1 MTIMDEPCYRINKYY
16 RHMKSLDSIAEDFY
30 HAFYKKEW
38 LGDTSSMNNLTIAE
52 AYEVQDLV
60 AKKRIEKGEYV
71 VGYKVGCTSNAI
83 QDQFGIDDPINGRL
97 FQPHIL
103 DSKATIDYSNY
114 VNCAI
119 EPEMVFKIGKNLKG
133 VGLSDEELI
142 NSIAYVSPG
151 IELHNFKFW
160 VEPPTIQE
168 LICSGGIHAGLIVGE
183 QKVDPRKLLF
193 KDELFSVYKDGNL
206 VTSALSSEIM
216 GGPIHSLRWLV
227 TFLTKKEKTLK
238 KDSLVIPGSP
248 VELVNI
254 DQDTELKVVIDK
266 VGSLTTRMEK
276 LEI

>member
-1 MTIMDEPCYRINKYY
+1 
-16 RHMKSLDSIAEDFY
+16 MKSLDSIAAAFC
-30 HAFYKKEW
+30 HSFYKKEW
-38 LGDTSSMNNLTIAE
+38 IGNNAAIRRLRVAE
-52 AYEVQDLV
+52 AYEVQDEV
-60 AKKRIEKGEYV
+60 TKKRIEKGERV
-71 VGYKVGCTSNAI
+71 VGYKVGCTSTAI
-83 QDQFGIDDPINGRL
+83 REQFGINEPINGRL

-103 DSKATIDYSNY
+103 DSKTIIDYSKY

-119 EPEMVFKIGKNLKG
+119 EPEMVFKIGKDLKG
-133 VGLSDEELI
+133 IELSDEELI

-193 KDELFSVYKDGNL
+193 KDEVFSVYKDGNL
-206 VTSALSSEIM
+206 VTSAPSSEIM

-227 TFLTKKEKTLK
+227 TFLTKQGKTLK

-254 DQDTELKVVIDK
+254 DRDTTLKIEIDK

-276 LEI
+276 LDI